1 MEKHDSSLVFFFFF
15 VQGWGEDLWWLEVET
30 GSAASQL
37 MFYEHQLQDERL
49 WEHVMSRHQRKVKQ
63 TNKHIKPRLLPSNK
77 HVSPTA
83 GCQTDTG
90 SSEAV
95 L

>member
-1 MEKHDSSLVFFFFF
+1 MEKHDSSLVFFF

-30 GSAASQL
+30 GSAAAQL

-49 WEHVMSRHQRKVKQ
+49 WEHVMSRHQRKVQQ